1 MDIKDLA
8 WNETLNKR
16 FNNSLFPISLRGLIV
31 GKSGSGKT
39 TLLFNLLLRPGWLH
53 YDNLYVFGKSLFQ
66 PEYRILKKPFRQSER
81 NHEPESFSD
90 QSFGR
95 NGDKSYQQI
104 KYREQVLR
112 VGQRRTRSQR
122 FKFREEKSHDFR
134 RPPVRKTKQMRGL
147 LHQRSSQQRGLFLP
161 CSKLLHATTS
171 KIREKTNY
179 LSLSARPQ
187 EHQPHLQ
194 RPRK

>member
-53 YDNLYVFGKSLFQ
+53 YDNLYVFGKTYFVKGVRGTVEQRRYSQ
-66 PEYRILKKPFRQSER
+66 AFRQSER
-81 NHEPESFSD
+81 NHEPESFYD

-95 NGDKSYQQI
+95 NG
-104 KYREQVLR
+104 
-112 VGQRRTRSQR
+112 
-122 FKFREEKSHDFR
+122 EK
-134 RPPVRKTKQMRGL
+134 
-147 LHQRSSQQRGLFLP
+147 
-161 CSKLLHATTS
+161 
-171 KIREKTNY
+171 
-179 LSLSARPQ
+179 
-187 EHQPHLQ
+187 
-194 RPRK
+194 